1 MINHNNIKKNV
12 HELVKM
18 FPHLVDNYNSLVG
31 YYWVMYDHVAT
42 AEDYGKATPA
52 ESITRNF
59 RLLVSSGQVQL
70 TTKSKNS
77 REEKQKEFKHEFA
90 AIS

>member
-1 MINHNNIKKNV
+1 MKNHHNIKKNV

-18 FPHLVDNYNSLVG
+18 FPHLADNYNSLVG
-31 YYWVMYDHVAT
+31 YYWVMFDHVKT
-42 AEDYGKATPA
+42 AEDYGTATPA

-59 RLLVSSGQVQL
+59 RRLVASGHVQIS
-70 TTKSKNS
+70 TKSKQA
-77 REEKQKEFKHEFA
+77 RAEKTKEFKHEFA